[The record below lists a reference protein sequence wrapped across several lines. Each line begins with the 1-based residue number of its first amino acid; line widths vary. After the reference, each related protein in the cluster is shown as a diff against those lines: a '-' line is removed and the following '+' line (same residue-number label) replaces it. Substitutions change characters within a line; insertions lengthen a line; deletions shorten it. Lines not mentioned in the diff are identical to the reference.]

1 MTSICIICCY
11 FGILPSTF
19 QLWLNTCRYN
29 DTVDFLIFTDD
40 KRSFDV
46 PQNVKVEYL
55 SFLEIK
61 AMIQKKFDFEIALNQ
76 PYKLCDFKPAYGE
89 IFCEYIVEYE
99 FWGHCDLDMFFGNIR
114 KFLTEDIFTKYDK
127 ILTEGHL
134 TLYRNGGA
142 TSWYRTLIT
151 NKYQNWKDVFQNSS
165 SCAFDEWG
173 GHCGGGIS
181 GICEENKIP
190 QYNERIMA
198 DINFLKYELII
209 DIEKPTKAFFVWHK
223 GRLCAVYKTDDGIEF
238 KEYLYMHAAKRKFLL
253 DIKCVENTQGFAI
266 VSPHNIVDLPEVID
280 EKIYK
285 KMTGFRGIYLEP
297 VSFIWGRLKKK
308 LWNYRED

>member
-11 FGILPSTF
+11 FGTLPSTF
-19 QLWLNTCRYN
+19 QLWLNTCGYN

-40 KRSFDV
+40 KRPFDV

-134 TLYRNGGA
+134 TLYRNGGG
-142 TSWYRTLIT
+142 
-151 NKYQNWKDVFQNSS
+151 N
-165 SCAFDEWG
+165 
-173 GHCGGGIS
+173 
-181 GICEENKIP
+181 
-190 QYNERIMA
+190 
-198 DINFLKYELII
+198 
-209 DIEKPTKAFFVWHK
+209 
-223 GRLCAVYKTDDGIEF
+223 
-238 KEYLYMHAAKRKFLL
+238 
-253 DIKCVENTQGFAI
+253 
-266 VSPHNIVDLPEVID
+266 
-280 EKIYK
+280 
-285 KMTGFRGIYLEP
+285 
-297 VSFIWGRLKKK
+297 
-308 LWNYRED
+308 